1 MITKMTTTGR
11 QIERGMST
19 IKLMKKII
27 GVVICLTALI
37 LTALPMTAQAADRYL
52 VTILLIPDKSFEY
65 TDYDSAYLT
74 IVNNHTGQS
83 YSYTLYPYN
92 NFSDKV
98 WLDKGTYS
106 VLDVGMNGR
115 ADMIFESES
124 EDIVVDRATAI
135 VVNFGDSKIIKQ
147 NTTTATTTK
156 KTTTEITQTTKPES
170 PTLFPIITGEYS
182 TTLED
187 TSQNTSTSYLKT
199 TEPAETTT
207 ADTEENPIK
216 EHPYMIPAITVTVLV
231 AIICIVFFIL
241 LQKKNKAEE

>member
-1 MITKMTTTGR
+1 MMTKMTTTNR

-207 ADTEENPIK
+207 ADTEENSIK

>member
-1 MITKMTTTGR
+1 MMKVVKTNP
-11 QIERGMST
+11 QIERAMSI
-19 IKLMKKII
+19 IKVTSKII
-27 GVVICLTALI
+27 GVIVCLTAII
-37 LTALPMTAQAADRYL
+37 LTTIPMPVQAADRYL

-83 YSYTLYPYN
+83 YRYTLYPYN

-156 KTTTEITQTTKPES
+156 KTTTAITQTTKPES

-216 EHPYMIPAITVTVLV
+216 EHPYMIPAIIVTALV